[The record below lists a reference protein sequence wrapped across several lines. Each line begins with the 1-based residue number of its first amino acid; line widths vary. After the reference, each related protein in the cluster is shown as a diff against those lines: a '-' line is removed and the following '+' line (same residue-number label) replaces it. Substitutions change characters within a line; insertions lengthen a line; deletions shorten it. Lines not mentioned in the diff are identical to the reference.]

1 MEKPE
6 IEVGSSDQ
14 GSDRPLNTAISFA
27 VAIAG
32 SFMAL
37 CEVKSGNVAQAIEN
51 AQSQRLN
58 EWSYFQA
65 KSTKQSV
72 AEGTLDQ
79 LVALRTVS
87 GSGGDSEAMKVLDA
101 RIVELRGKVERY
113 EREKGEIQEKA
124 KRWEVDYERFNEID
138 DQFDASA
145 AAMSVGIALCG
156 VAALVGSRRLFVGA
170 TVFLAFGIT
179 MGVAGFLGVKVM
191 IPLVGQWLAA

>member
-6 IEVGSSDQ
+6 IEGAGADAGTDRALNVG
-14 GSDRPLNTAISFA
+14 ISFA

-32 SFMAL
+32 TFMAL

-72 AEGTLDQ
+72 AEGALDQ
-79 LVALRTVS
+79 LLSLRAVS
-87 GSGGDSEAMKVLDA
+87 GAGEPDALKQLDG
-101 RIVELRGKVERY
+101 RILELRGKIERY

-124 KRWEVDYERFNEID
+124 KKWEDDYNRFNEID

-145 AAMSVGIALCG
+145 AAMSVGIALSG
-156 VAALVGSRRLFVGA
+156 VSALVGSRRLFLGA
-170 TVFLAFGIT
+170 TLFLAFGIT
-179 MGVAGFLGVKVM
+179 MGVAGFAGAKLT
-191 IPLVGQWLAA
+191 IPFLSQWLAV